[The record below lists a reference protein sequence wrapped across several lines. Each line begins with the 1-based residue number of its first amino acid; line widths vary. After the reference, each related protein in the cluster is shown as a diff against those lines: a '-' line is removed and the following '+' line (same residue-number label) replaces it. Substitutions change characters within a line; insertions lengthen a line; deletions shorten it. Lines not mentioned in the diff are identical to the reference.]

1 MNPYRISTHDLGR
14 RPGAMQTLTL
24 DVPAGHRMGNGVI
37 AVPSGETIAL
47 DLRLEAV
54 MDGVLITGSAS
65 AHARGE
71 CVRCLDPLER
81 DVAVDL
87 TEMFAYPGT
96 QEKDELAEDED
107 PLPELEEEE
116 ADIEATVIDAVVLSL
131 PFQPLCRPDCP
142 GLCSVC
148 GIRLADAEPGHAHE
162 QIDPRWA
169 ALEQLRAEP
178 GNAGSENAGSG
189 SSDEGR
195 SAE

>member
-14 RPGAMQTLTL
+14 RPGSTDTLAL
-24 DVPAGHRMGNGVI
+24 DVPAQHAMGNEVI
-37 AVPSGETIAL
+37 AVPAGATISL
-47 DLRLEAV
+47 DLRMEAV

-71 CVRCLDPLER
+71 CVRCLD
-81 DVAVDL
+81 DVEQDVVVDV

-96 QEKDELAEDED
+96 QDEAELGEDED
-107 PLPELEEEE
+107 PLPELDDEV
-116 ADIEATVIDAVVLSL
+116 ADIESTVVDAVVLSL

-169 ALEQLRAEP
+169 ALEQLRSQGEQARREDDRDEDGP
-178 GNAGSENAGSG
+178 GE
-189 SSDEGR
+189 
-195 SAE
+195 